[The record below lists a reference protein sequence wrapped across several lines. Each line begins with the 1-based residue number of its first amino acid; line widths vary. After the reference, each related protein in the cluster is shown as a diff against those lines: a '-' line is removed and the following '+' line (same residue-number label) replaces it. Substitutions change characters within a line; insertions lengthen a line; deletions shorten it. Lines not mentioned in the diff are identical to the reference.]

1 MPCTVGDVQG
11 DFGEVARIENAIGG
25 EQRLTFRQL
34 GIVAA
39 VEHED
44 RPAVGLDDLEPDG
57 LLQWAAALRE
67 EVSGEPV
74 VN

>member
-39 VEHED
+39 VEHEVWACAAWMTLS
-44 RPAVGLDDLEPDG
+44 RMASSSG
-57 LLQWAAALRE
+57 LLLFVKRYLASR
-67 EVSGEPV
+67 
-74 VN
+74 